1 MRTIKYRY
9 DANLRRYVK
18 PVFTSLG
25 FYLVIF
31 LVLWFIC
38 NYVNGIVNIQ
48 FFYRVKEISLI
59 ILFFLILII
68 LVRAVVGSVR
78 NKSFIFYVRNLLIRR
93 NLQKQLLKS
102 KIAQKLKEE
111 PTIEMPRV
119 QIIREDEKIKI
130 VIPKIAGSYENDL
143 DNLAEDVTGS
153 LPRNYVVTT
162 KKVDL
167 DGKKFVFLCE
177 KIDTNLAFC
186 PKDWEQLCQND
197 YFVVLQNDLKINL
210 SESPHIAVWG
220 ASGSGKSTVLISILA
235 QLISNSTEVF
245 VIDGK
250 NEFSSFKKFVEQVA
264 VENDDILNLLEEI
277 IQIIQKRQKIVAKE
291 VLKTNKIGLTSQDV
305 GLSPVVVMADEVA
318 SVLATF
324 DTKEKKKVV
333 SYLMQV
339 AQKGRSVGVFL
350 IIASQSPATDVL
362 PNSIREQ
369 FATKILLGTASGD
382 VQRMAFGETV
392 TTSDVERFQG
402 FYSEDGKTITPQR
415 FYVPNL
421 YENNLANLETFQ
433 KIYKY
438 KKARKS

>member
-1 MRTIKYRY
+1 
-9 DANLRRYVK
+9 
-18 PVFTSLG
+18 
-25 FYLVIF
+25 
-31 LVLWFIC
+31 
-38 NYVNGIVNIQ
+38 
-48 FFYRVKEISLI
+48 
-59 ILFFLILII
+59 
-68 LVRAVVGSVR
+68 
-78 NKSFIFYVRNLLIRR
+78 
-93 NLQKQLLKS
+93 
-102 KIAQKLKEE
+102 
-111 PTIEMPRV
+111 MPRV

-167 DGKKFVFLCE
+167 DGKKFIFLCE

-235 QLISNSTEVF
+235 QLISNSTDVYI
-245 VIDGK
+245 VDGK
-250 NEFSSFKKFVEQVA
+250 NEFSSFKNFVEQVA

-277 IQIIQKRQKIVAKE
+277 IQIIQRRQKIVAKE

-402 FYSEDGKTITPQR
+402 YYSEDGQTVTPQR

-421 YENNLANLETFQ
+421 FQYDLANLTTFQ
-433 KIYKY
+433 KIYEY
-438 KKARKS
+438 KKRKN

>member
-1 MRTIKYRY
+1 M
-9 DANLRRYVK
+9 
-18 PVFTSLG
+18 
-25 FYLVIF
+25 
-31 LVLWFIC
+31 
-38 NYVNGIVNIQ
+38 
-48 FFYRVKEISLI
+48 
-59 ILFFLILII
+59 
-68 LVRAVVGSVR
+68 
-78 NKSFIFYVRNLLIRR
+78 
-93 NLQKQLLKS
+93 
-102 KIAQKLKEE
+102 
-111 PTIEMPRV
+111 
-119 QIIREDEKIKI
+119 
-130 VIPKIAGSYENDL
+130 
-143 DNLAEDVTGS
+143 TGS

-197 YFVVLQNDLKINL
+197 YFVVLQNDIKINL

-220 ASGSGKSTVLISILA
+220 ASGSGKSTVLISVLA
-235 QLISNSTEVF
+235 QLISNSTDVYI
-245 VIDGK
+245 VDGK
-250 NEFSSFKKFVEQVA
+250 NEFSSFKNFVEQVA

>member
-9 DANLRRYVK
+9 DANRRKYVSS
-18 PVFTSLG
+18 VLTSLKFYFG
-25 FYLVIF
+25 FF
-31 LVLWFIC
+31 LVLWLVC

-68 LVRAVVGSVR
+68 FIRIFLGSVR
-78 NKSFIFYVRNLLIRR
+78 NKSFIFYVRNLLILR

-102 KIAQKLKEE
+102 RIAQKLKEE
-111 PTIEMPRV
+111 PSIEIPRV
-119 QIIREDEKIKI
+119 QIVREEEKIKI
-130 VIPKIAGSYENDL
+130 SIPKIAGNYETDL
-143 DNLAEDVTGS
+143 DKLAEDVTSS
-153 LPRNYVVTT
+153 LPSKFVVTT

-167 DGKKFVFLCE
+167 DGKNFIFLCE
-177 KIDTNLAFC
+177 KIDTDLAFC
-186 PKDWEQLCQND
+186 PQSWEQLCQND
-197 YFVVLQNDLKINL
+197 YFLVLQNNLKINL
-210 SESPHIAVWG
+210 SKTPHLAVWG

-235 QLISNSTEVF
+235 QLISNTTKVYI
-245 VIDGK
+245 VDGK
-250 NEFSSFKKFVEQVA
+250 NEFSSFTKFVEQVA
-264 VENDDILNLLEEI
+264 VENNDILNLLSGIIEI
-277 IQIIQKRQKIVAKE
+277 IRERQKVVARE
-291 VLKTNKIGLTSQDV
+291 VLKTNKIGLTSKDI

-324 DTKEKKKVV
+324 DTKGKKKVI
-333 SYLMQV
+333 SALMQI

-350 IIASQSPATDVL
+350 VIASQSPATDVL
-362 PNSIREQ
+362 PSSIREQ

-402 FYSEDGKTITPQR
+402 YYSEDGQTVTPQR

-421 YENNLANLETFQ
+421 FQYDLANLTTFQ
-433 KIYKY
+433 KIYEY
-438 KKARKS
+438 KKTRK